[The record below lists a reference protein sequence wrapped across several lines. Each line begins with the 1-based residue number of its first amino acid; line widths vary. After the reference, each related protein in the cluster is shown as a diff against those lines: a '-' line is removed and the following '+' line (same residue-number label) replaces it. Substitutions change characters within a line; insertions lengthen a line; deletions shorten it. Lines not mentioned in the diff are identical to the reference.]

1 MMRAT
6 QLRMARAAL
15 NWTVRE
21 LEQKSGV
28 GRNTISRYEAG
39 SDVLASSLEL
49 LENTLTE
56 AGIVFFEHDRK
67 FGTGVGLTKRHRK

>member
-1 MMRAT
+1 MMRAS

-49 LENTLTE
+49 LEKTLTD
-56 AGIVFFEHDRK
+56 AGIVFFEHDRN
-67 FGTGVGLTKRHRK
+67 FGTGVGQKKRHRK